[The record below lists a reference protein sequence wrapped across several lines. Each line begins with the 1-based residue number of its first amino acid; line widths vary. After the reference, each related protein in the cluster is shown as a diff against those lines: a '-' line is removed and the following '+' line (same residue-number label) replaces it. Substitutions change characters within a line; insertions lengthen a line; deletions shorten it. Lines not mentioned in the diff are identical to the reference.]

1 MPAIMHTERK
11 ILPKPFSFIWKI
23 IKNSQKLF
31 YIFAVLE
38 LNPNRKRNF

>member
-1 MPAIMHTERK
+1 MLAIMHTQRT
-11 ILPKPFSFIWKI
+11 ILPKPFSFIRKL

>member
-1 MPAIMHTERK
+1 MLEIMQTVRK
-11 ILPKPFSFIWKI
+11 ILPKPFSLL

-31 YIFAVLE
+31 YKFAVLE